1 MVDDADAAL
10 VNMAQLHDVAL
21 GTLADGNDV
30 VGLADGLPELP
41 CIDLRV
47 NPMVELGVAEEDEV
61 MDGDN
66 ALDAAAPDAHGQLT
80 GKTMKELYAIA
91 LQL

>member
-61 MDGDN
+61 VDGDHTGD
-66 ALDAAAPDAHGQLT
+66 AALTDADGQFAGKAVVELDAVAP
-80 GKTMKELYAIA
+80 
-91 LQL
+91 